1 MNASFVYA
9 IAGMAA
15 VCTLFGAVRLFGRGP
30 GDTTTAIG
38 HRGSEGV
45 ELPVPP
51 GREPEEESPIEIV
64 SRKRFGFGGAL
75 VLVRFE
81 GRRILLGVTRGQWTA
96 LADLGRTAEQKHLDT
111 LSAIDAEL
119 NRALHADRMRRGRKG
134 S

>member
-15 VCTLFGAVRLFGRGP
+15 VCTLFGAVRLFGRRP
-30 GDTTTAIG
+30 MEATAAIV
-38 HRGSEGV
+38 RRDPRSP
-45 ELPVPP
+45 ELPDPSE
-51 GREPEEESPIEIV
+51 RDEDESPLEVV
-64 SRKRFGFGGAL
+64 SRTRVGFGGQL

-96 LADLGRTAEQKHLDT
+96 LADLGRTAEQKHQDA
-111 LSAIDAEL
+111 LSVIDAEL